1 MRPSLR
7 FLVIAIVGWAGVR
20 AATLGSL
27 PGVDLFRVDQAH
39 LKAPPVV
46 PTQFPPIEPVALA
59 QPNAPAQ
66 PYASAYPPPY
76 EQYYAPTAYRAP
88 VRPVM
93 VPVYYA
99 APMSAPARRSIS
111 EAAAPLRPLF
121 DPSDSSDWPLP
132 RLAAIST
139 PARSSVV
146 VVQQSM
152 PAPPMPPLDP
162 RRVDRLQLTSW
173 AYLRSQQTG
182 IAGSRSL
189 ATGGQ
194 LGASQAGARLIYNFH
209 RQLALA
215 ARFSSEVGRRG
226 GEAAAGVRVQPLS
239 GIPLWITGERR
250 QALGRYG
257 GGRDAFA
264 LFAEGGLYER
274 PLPWR
279 FSFDSYFQGGVVGMR
294 SRDWFV
300 DGGLWVSRPV
310 YRNFS
315 AGFGVWGAAQPGL
328 HRIDAGPRL
337 TMRVRRNIK
346 AHFDWR
352 QRLIGNA
359 RPGSGA
365 ALTLAADF

>member
-7 FLVIAIVGWAGVR
+7 FLAVAVVGWAGVR
-20 AATLGSL
+20 AATLGVL
-27 PGVDLFRVDQAH
+27 PGAELFRVEPARAT
-39 LKAPPVV
+39 APPIT
-46 PTQFPPIEPVALA
+46 PTQFPPIQPVAEA
-59 QPNAPAQ
+59 QPDAYAP
-66 PYASAYPPPY
+66 PYA
-76 EQYYAPTAYRAP
+76 QYYAPAAYPQPP

-99 APMSAPARRSIS
+99 APVSVPAASGQNTELPPPRRPQYYSSAA
-111 EAAAPLRPLF
+111 
-121 DPSDSSDWPLP
+121 DDWPLTG
-132 RLAAIST
+132 LAAIST
-139 PARSSVV
+139 PARSSVIFA
-146 VVQQSM
+146 QQSP
-152 PAPPMPPLDP
+152 PAPPAPPIDP
-162 RRVDRLQLTSW
+162 HRLDRLQLTSW

-194 LGASQAGARLIYNFH
+194 LGASQAGARLIYNFN
-209 RQLALA
+209 RRLALA

-239 GIPLWITGERR
+239 GIPLWINAERR

-257 GGRDAFA
+257 GGRNAFA
-264 LFAEGGLYER
+264 FFAEGGLYER

-279 FSFDSYFQGGVVGMR
+279 FSFDSYLQGGVVGMR

-300 DGGLWVSRPV
+300 DGGMWATRPV

-315 AGFGVWGAAQPGL
+315 AGLGVWGAAQPGL
-328 HRIDAGPRL
+328 YRVEAGPRL
-337 TMRVRRNIK
+337 TVRVRGNIK
-346 AHFDWR
+346 AHVDWR
-352 QRLIGNA
+352 QRLAGNA